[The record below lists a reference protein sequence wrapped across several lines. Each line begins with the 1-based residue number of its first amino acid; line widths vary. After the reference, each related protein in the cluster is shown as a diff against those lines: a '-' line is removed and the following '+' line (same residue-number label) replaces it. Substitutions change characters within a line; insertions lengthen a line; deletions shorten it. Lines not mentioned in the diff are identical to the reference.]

1 MALGLRKKIFV
12 SYVVLFL
19 IFIALMFPFSTK
31 TVNRIVFKSM
41 DDRTT
46 EIINKIKEAKNNEDL
61 VKKLKDQKPLLFF
74 RVSVISNE
82 HKVLYDSHAKRVLGP
97 KFSQDYVVDHPEVNE
112 AFVEGRGYYDDYS
125 VLLGQKFTYFAKA
138 FDFHGKTYVLRTAFP
153 YKYVVEI
160 TRNFEIG
167 FLTLSV
173 GVLLLFIL
181 MTWFIIYRLTSPI
194 DQIISAI
201 KPYEEGKLNHIPEIH
216 LKAHPGDD
224 LGRLA
229 SALNS
234 LSHKVKAQIDVL
246 TKQRNEKETL
256 LESLIEGVVA
266 VDNQMIVTYANHMAS
281 QLLGVTQEN
290 LMGAHF
296 SRANQPE
303 SLMLLEDCMDKL
315 HPLTQSLV
323 LTNQGKKVYL
333 DVIGVPTQDGSGA
346 ILVLQDKS
354 SHYKIL
360 EMRRD
365 FVANASHELKTPITI
380 IRGFAEAMH
389 DNPDLPKEM
398 RHEITEKMVRNC
410 QRMTNL
416 IKNLMSLSD
425 IENLPRFRMV
435 DCDLSEIALHCKEM
449 VLELYPDAEISIE
462 NLSDEDIHMMGEP
475 DLIEQALI
483 NLMNN
488 AAKYSQPPANIKVTL
503 SKSDDFIK
511 ICVSDKGIGIPPSDL
526 EFIFQRFYTVDKAR
540 SRKLGG
546 SGLGLSIV
554 ETIVEK
560 HGGKISVESA
570 AGEGSI
576 FTIIFPTQLDEM
588 I

>member
-1 MALGLRKKIFV
+1 
-12 SYVVLFL
+12 
-19 IFIALMFPFSTK
+19 MFPFSTK

-46 EIINKIKEAKNNEDL
+46 EIINKIKIAKDNEDL
-61 VKKLKDQKPLLFF
+61 VRKLKDQKPLLFF

-112 AFVEGRGYYDDYS
+112 AFLHGRGYFDDYS
-125 VLLGQKFTYFAKA
+125 VLLGQKFTYFAKS

-201 KPYEEGKLNHIPEIH
+201 KPYEEGKLNHIPEIQ
-216 LKAHPGDD
+216 LKVHPGDD

-234 LSHKVKAQIDVL
+234 LSQKVRGQIDDL
-246 TKQRNEKETL
+246 TRQKNEKETL

-266 VDNQMIVTYANHMAS
+266 VDNQMVVTYANRTAAELLNVSQKELIGRDFAS
-281 QLLGVTQEN
+281 
-290 LMGAHF
+290 
-296 SRANQPE
+296 ANQPE
-303 SLMLLEDCMDKL
+303 SLMLLDDCMDKL
-315 HPLTQSLV
+315 SPLTQSLV
-323 LTNQGKKVYL
+323 IKNYHKKVYL
-333 DVIGVPTQDGSGA
+333 DVIAVPTQDGSGA

-365 FVANASHELKTPITI
+365 FIANASHELKTPITI

-389 DNPDLPKEM
+389 DNPDLPKET
-398 RHEITEKMVRNC
+398 RIEVTEKMVKNC

-435 DCDLSEIALHCKEM
+435 DCNLREMALHCREM
-449 VLELYPDAEISIE
+449 VLELYPDAVINVE
-462 NLSDEDIHMMGEP
+462 NLDEEDVHVMGEP
-475 DLIEQALI
+475 DLIEQAFI

-488 AAKYSQPPANIKVTL
+488 AAKYSHPPANINVTL
-503 SKSDDFIK
+503 AKGDGLAK
-511 ICVSDKGIGIPPSDL
+511 IMVSDEGIGIPPADL

-560 HGGKISVESA
+560 HGGKISVESVV
-570 AGEGSI
+570 GKGTI
-576 FTIIFPTQLDEM
+576 FTIIFPIQLDEM